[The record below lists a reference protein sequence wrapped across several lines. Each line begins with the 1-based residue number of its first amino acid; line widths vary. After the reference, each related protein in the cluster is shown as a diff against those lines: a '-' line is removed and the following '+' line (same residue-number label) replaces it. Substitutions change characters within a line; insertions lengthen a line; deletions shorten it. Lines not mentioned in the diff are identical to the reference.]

1 MRVIAV
7 TGGIGS
13 GKSTLA
19 ALYRELG
26 AQVIDADAISRGL
39 TAPNGEALAP
49 IRVTFG
55 DEVFHADGTL
65 DRPALARRVFG
76 GDEAARA
83 KLNAIIHQ
91 LVIRRTLAELDRL
104 RAEGAQI
111 AIVEAP
117 LLFEAGMDKVAD
129 AVVCVVA
136 PLPVRIR
143 RIRGRDKLTYD
154 EALRRIQSQNPQELN
169 AGLSDYVLSTDAPI
183 ADTRRRATLLW
194 RQMLA
199 DGPRR
204 VPRPMD
210 VGTQTG
216 VE

>member
-19 ALYRELG
+19 ALYRSFG
-26 AQVIDADAISRGL
+26 AQVIDADAISRSL
-39 TAPNGEALAP
+39 TAAGGEALPP
-49 IRVTFG
+49 IRAAFG
-55 DEVFHADGTL
+55 DGVFHPDGTL

-83 KLNAIIHQ
+83 KLNAIIHP
-91 LVIRRTLAELDRL
+91 LVIRRTLAGLDRL
-104 RAEGAQI
+104 RASGAEV

-117 LLFEAGMDKVAD
+117 LLFEAGMDSVAD

-136 PLPVRIR
+136 PLPTRIR
-143 RIRGRDKLTYD
+143 RIRGRDRLTYD
-154 EALRRIQSQNPQELN
+154 EALRRIQSQNPQALN
-169 AGLSDYVLSTDAPI
+169 ASLSDYVLSTDAPI

-194 RQMLA
+194 QQMLA

-204 VPRPMD
+204 TPRPMD
-210 VGTQTG
+210 MDAQAETD
-216 VE
+216 